1 MKLQEATYIYMMLH
15 AYRSVRYMQYA
26 LRMHHASLADCIRT
40 AESTSNSMRSET
52 QQETEARQGSLS
64 LPPTQKKLLILLL
77 ADTTSRLQCKQ
88 RC

>member
-40 AESTSNSMRSET
+40 AESTSNTPT
-52 QQETEARQGSLS
+52 QAVKLHQNISLS
-64 LPPTQKKLLILLL
+64 PQGFRSP
-77 ADTTSRLQCKQ
+77 
-88 RC
+88 